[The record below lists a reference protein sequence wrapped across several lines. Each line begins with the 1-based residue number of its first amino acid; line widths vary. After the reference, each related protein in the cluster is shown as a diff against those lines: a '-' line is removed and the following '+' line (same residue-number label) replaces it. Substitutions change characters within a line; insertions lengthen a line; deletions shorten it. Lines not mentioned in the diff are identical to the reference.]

1 MKKIFKKVL
10 LLFMVGTLTFSF
22 VACGDDDEEEIK
34 TTINEAGIDVSLLY
48 GKWSFTNQGIVMI
61 EMTLKKDGTGTIGRN
76 VLEGTYSLTWVLN
89 GDKLTLSAE
98 IEGEIEDVVVKIV
111 SLTQTNLVVTTEE
124 DGESVINFERV
135 P

>member
-1 MKKIFKKVL
+1 
-10 LLFMVGTLTFSF
+10 MVGTLTFSF

-34 TTINEAGIDVSLLY
+34 TTINESGIDVSLLY

-61 EMTLKKDGTGTIGRN
+61 EMTLKKDGTGTIGN
-76 VLEGTYSLTWVLN
+76 VLEGGTFSYTWVLN
-89 GDKLTLSAE
+89 GDKLTLSVE
-98 IEGEIEDVVVKIV
+98 IEGETEVAVLKIV
-111 SLTQTNLVVTTEE
+111 SLTQTNLVVTTED

>member
-1 MKKIFKKVL
+1 M
-10 LLFMVGTLTFSF
+10 
-22 VACGDDDEEEIK
+22 
-34 TTINEAGIDVSLLY
+34 
-48 GKWSFTNQGIVMI
+48 
-61 EMTLKKDGTGTIGRN
+61 
-76 VLEGTYSLTWVLN
+76 TWVLN

>member
-1 MKKIFKKVL
+1 
-10 LLFMVGTLTFSF
+10 MVGTLTFSF

>member
-1 MKKIFKKVL
+1 
-10 LLFMVGTLTFSF
+10 MVGTLTFSF

-48 GKWSFTNQGIVMI
+48 GKWSFTNQGIVVI
-61 EMTLKKDGTGTIGRN
+61 EMTLKKDGTGTIGN
-76 VLEGTYSLTWVLN
+76 VLEGTYSYTWVLN

-98 IEGEIEDVVVKIV
+98 IEGETEVVVLKIV
-111 SLTQTNLVVTTEE
+111 SLTQTNLVVTNEE

>member
-1 MKKIFKKVL
+1 MFL
-10 LLFMVGTLTFSF
+10 CFMVNG
-22 VACGDDDEEEIK
+22 
-34 TTINEAGIDVSLLY
+34 
-48 GKWSFTNQGIVMI
+48 SFTNQGIVMI

>member
-48 GKWSFTNQGIVMI
+48 GKWSFTNQGIVVI
-61 EMTLKKDGTGTIGRN
+61 EMTLKKDGTGTIGN
-76 VLEGTYSLTWVLN
+76 VLEGTYSYTWVLN

-98 IEGEIEDVVVKIV
+98 IEGETEVVVLKIV
-111 SLTQTNLVVTTEE
+111 SLTQTNLVVTNEE

>member
-1 MKKIFKKVL
+1 
-10 LLFMVGTLTFSF
+10 MVGTLTFSF

-61 EMTLKKDGTGTIGRN
+61 EMTLKKDGTGTIGN
-76 VLEGTYSLTWVLN
+76 VLEGGTFSYTWVLN

-98 IEGEIEDVVVKIV
+98 IEGETEVAVLKIV
-111 SLTQTNLVVTTEE
+111 SLTQTNLVVTTED